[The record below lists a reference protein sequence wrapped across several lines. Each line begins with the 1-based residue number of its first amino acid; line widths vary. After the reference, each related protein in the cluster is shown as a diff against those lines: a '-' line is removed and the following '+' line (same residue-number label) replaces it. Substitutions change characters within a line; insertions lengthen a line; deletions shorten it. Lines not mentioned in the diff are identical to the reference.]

1 MKILTETVAN
11 TLIALAGLGIGVLG
25 IVIVY
30 SVNRRIGKKER
41 LFDERQQKISYQ
53 AKALSWNITM
63 AAILIAWALVIIFQ
77 GISFSFFLLTAL
89 YILQCLSMLIT
100 TVYLAQKN

>member
-1 MKILTETVAN
+1 MTETVAN

>member
-1 MKILTETVAN
+1 MRILTETVAN

>member
-1 MKILTETVAN
+1 MKILTETMTN

-41 LFDERQQKISYQ
+41 LFDERQRKISDQ
-53 AKALSWNITM
+53 AKAFSWNITM

-77 GISFSFFLLTAL
+77 GISFSFFLITGL

>member
-1 MKILTETVAN
+1 MTETMTN
-11 TLIALAGLGIGVLG
+11 TLIALAGLGIAVLG
-25 IVIVY
+25 IAMIY

-41 LFDERQQKISYQ
+41 LFDERQQKINYQ
-53 AKALSWNITM
+53 AKAFSWNITM
-63 AAILIAWALVIIFQ
+63 AAILIAWTLVIIFQ

>member
-1 MKILTETVAN
+1 MKILTETMTN
-11 TLIALAGLGIGVLG
+11 ILIALAGLGIGVLG
-25 IVIVY
+25 IAIVY
-30 SVNRRIGKKER
+30 KVNRRIGKKER

-77 GISFSFFLLTAL
+77 GISFSFFLITGL

>member
-1 MKILTETVAN
+1 MTETMTN

-30 SVNRRIGKKER
+30 SVKRRIGKKER
-41 LFDERQQKISYQ
+41 LFDERQRKISDQ
-53 AKALSWNITM
+53 AKAFSWNITM
-63 AAILIAWALVIIFQ
+63 AAILMAWALVIIFQ
-77 GISFSFFLLTAL
+77 GISFSFFLITGL